1 MDTIKST
8 KVKQQLFSIFEND
21 SDYQQ
26 CTKAQQ
32 NFPKLLKNWLSSV
45 DLSSYIMDKKYLD
58 AAWIQIDSEI
68 YDNDSLWEDWKDF
81 VESL

>member
-1 MDTIKST
+1 MDAIKST
-8 KVKQQLFSIFEND
+8 KVKQQLLSIFEND

-26 CTKAQQ
+26 CLKAQQ
-32 NFPKLLKNWLSSV
+32 NFPKLLKDWLSSV
-45 DLSSYIMDKKYLD
+45 DLSSYIMDKHYLD

-81 VESL
+81 VQSL